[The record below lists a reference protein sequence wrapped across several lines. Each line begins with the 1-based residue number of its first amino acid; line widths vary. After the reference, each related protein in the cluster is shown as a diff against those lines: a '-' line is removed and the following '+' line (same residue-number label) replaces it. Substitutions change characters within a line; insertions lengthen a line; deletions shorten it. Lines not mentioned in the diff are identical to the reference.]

1 MAQRVLDAG
10 FELTLWA
17 RRRAAAEP
25 LLERGAAWVDSAEA
39 LLPRCD
45 VVCTIVTG
53 PDEVQA
59 LHATLM
65 PHARPATL
73 FIDMSTAA
81 PRTATAA
88 ALRAA
93 PHGLQV
99 LDAPVTGGVAGAQ
112 RGTLT
117 SFVGGNADALERA
130 RPLLASYSQRV
141 VACGPAGSGYRTKL
155 LNQTLMVGSLL
166 GLADG
171 ARLARASGMAAA
183 DVLAALEGGTGSSFL
198 LPNYLARMISGEGPV
213 TFTLGLLLKDL
224 RLAREEAQALELPMP
239 LLDAALAAVSQAVLR
254 HGAEAGV
261 QELAR

>member
-65 PHARPATL
+65 PQARPGTL

-81 PRTATAA
+81 PRTARRAADLAA
-88 ALRAA
+88 A
-93 PHGLQV
+93 HGLQV

-117 SFVGGNADALERA
+117 SFVGGDADALERA